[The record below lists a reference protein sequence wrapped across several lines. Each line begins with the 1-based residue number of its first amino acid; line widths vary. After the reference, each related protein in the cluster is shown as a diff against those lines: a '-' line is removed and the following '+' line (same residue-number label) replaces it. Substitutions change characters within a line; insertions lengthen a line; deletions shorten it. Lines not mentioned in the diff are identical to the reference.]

1 MLADGSTT
9 TPSRFFKPLPTRAEL
24 ITQNGSCKLVS
35 EEKIDCPSADTSDN
49 KTSHK
54 KTESPSSDSS
64 DSKTSLEKT
73 DCPSSDTSDKNTSP
87 EKTHGTSTG
96 NSGNHTSHPAQD
108 IYVVQNEKPDD
119 NNSSNSSTSV
129 ESKTSSSAS
138 SWTDGSEND
147 TDGKLESKAVEIQR
161 NGLSVTQLSVFSRRN
176 IPQIEVN
183 MFDLVGQYDENK
195 G

>member
-24 ITQNGSCKLVS
+24 ISQNGSCKSVS
-35 EEKIDCPSADTSDN
+35 EEKTDCPSADTSDN
-49 KTSHK
+49 KTSH
-54 KTESPSSDSS
+54 
-64 DSKTSLEKT
+64 EKT
-73 DCPSSDTSDKNTSP
+73 DSPSSDTSDKNTSP

-96 NSGNHTSHPAQD
+96 NSGNHTSHPAQGV
-108 IYVVQNEKPDD
+108 YVVQNEKPDD

-129 ESKTSSSAS
+129 ESKNSSLAS
-138 SWTDGSEND
+138 SWTDRSEND
-147 TDGKLESKAVEIQR
+147 TDGKLESKTVEIQS
-161 NGLSVTQLSVFSRRN
+161 NGLSVSQSSVFSRRN

>member
-24 ITQNGSCKLVS
+24 ITQNGSCKSVS
-35 EEKIDCPSADTSDN
+35 EEKTDFPSEDISDN
-49 KTSHK
+49 KIGQ
-54 KTESPSSDSS
+54 
-64 DSKTSLEKT
+64 EKT
-73 DCPSSDTSDKNTSP
+73 DSLPSNTSDKNNSP
-87 EKTHGTSTG
+87 EKSHGSSTG
-96 NSGNHTSHPAQD
+96 NSGNLTSHSTQD
-108 IYVVQNEKPDD
+108 IHVVQNKESDD
-119 NNSSNSSTSV
+119 SNSSNSSTSV

-147 TDGKLESKAVEIQR
+147 TNGKLESKTVEIKS

>member
-49 KTSHK
+49 KTSQ
-54 KTESPSSDSS
+54 
-64 DSKTSLEKT
+64 EKT
-73 DCPSSDTSDKNTSP
+73 DSPSCDTSDKNTSP

-138 SWTDGSEND
+138 SWTDRSAND
-147 TDGKLESKAVEIQR
+147 TDGMLESKMVEIR
-161 NGLSVTQLSVFSRRN
+161 NNGLSVTQLSVFSRRN

-195 G
+195 GQSTLLTIEKCVEMVEA

>member
-24 ITQNGSCKLVS
+24 ITQNGSCESVS
-35 EEKIDCPSADTSDN
+35 EEKIDCPSAHTSDN
-49 KTSHK
+49 
-54 KTESPSSDSS
+54 
-64 DSKTSLEKT
+64 KTSLEKT
-73 DCPSSDTSDKNTSP
+73 DSPSSDTSDKNTSP

-96 NSGNHTSHPAQD
+96 TSGNHTSYPAQD
-108 IYVVQNEKPDD
+108 IYVEQNEKPDD
-119 NNSSNSSTSV
+119 KNSSNSSTSV

-138 SWTDGSEND
+138 SWTDRSAND
-147 TDGKLESKAVEIQR
+147 TDGKLESKTVEIR
-161 NGLSVTQLSVFSRRN
+161 NNGPSVTQLSVFSRRN